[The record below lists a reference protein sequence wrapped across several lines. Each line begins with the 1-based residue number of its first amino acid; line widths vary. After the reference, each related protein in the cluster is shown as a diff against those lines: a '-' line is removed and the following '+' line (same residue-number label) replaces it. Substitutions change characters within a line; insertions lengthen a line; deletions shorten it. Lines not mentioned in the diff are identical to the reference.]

1 MNSRSEENYLK
12 SIYALT
18 QENENGASTNAIAEM
33 LNTKASSVTDMVKRL
48 AEKDLVFYKRYQG
61 VTLTKAGHKI
71 ALSIVRKH
79 RLWEVFLVEHLSF
92 KWDEVHDI
100 AEQLEHIRSSE
111 LTNRLDAFLGNP
123 QFDPHGDPIPD
134 AEGNIYERE
143 TKLLSELNES
153 ETGVIVGVNDSSS
166 SFLQYLEG
174 QKLVLGTRVHVKQ
187 RFDYDH
193 SAVVVVNN
201 DKELTLSH
209 QVCHNLCLKKE
220 VE

>member
-1 MNSRSEENYLK
+1 MNSKSEENYLK

-18 QENENGASTNAIAEM
+18 QENESGASTNAIAEM
-33 LNTKASSVTDMVKRL
+33 LSTKASSVTDMVKRL

-61 VTLTKAGHKI
+61 VTLTKPGHKI
-71 ALSIVRKH
+71 AISIVRKH
-79 RLWEVFLVEHLSF
+79 RLWEVFLVEHLNF

-100 AEQLEHIRSSE
+100 AEQLEHIRSPE
-111 LTNRLDAFLGNP
+111 LTNRLDAFLGSP

-134 AEGNIYERE
+134 AEGNIYERD
-143 TKLLSELNES
+143 TKLLSELNEL

-166 SFLQYLEG
+166 TFLQFLEG
-174 QKLVLGTRVHVKQ
+174 QKLVLGTRVHVKE

-193 SAVVVVNN
+193 SVVVMVNG

-220 VE
+220 IE